1 MTSNSNWSAYGV
13 WINNSQN
20 GSVNLEFHKD
30 LVVNIQNTTNMGVGL
45 VSGTLYSGGGDGL
58 NNGTTMTMHGASTV
72 NVHGNSVIGA
82 AAGSM
87 FNNNSN
93 GGGHLVFW

>member
-1 MTSNSNWSAYGV
+1 
-13 WINNSQN
+13 
-20 GSVNLEFHKD
+20 
-30 LVVNIQNTTNMGVGL
+30 
-45 VSGTLYSGGGDGL
+45 
-58 NNGTTMTMHGASTV
+58 MHGASTV

-93 GGGHLVFW
+93 GGGRLVFGGLHDSKQHAINVTSDWSSNTNTSKDSDWAIGLLAFDDGTIDIQGDMNINLDVKKYEG